1 MNHILKIMAAGTV
14 AFVSGTAAF
23 AQDTV
28 DFSKMTCQEFA
39 ALDMAGRDKAL
50 DAIRTAGATETMGAD
65 DANSDGTASQTDAS
79 EGAEVSP
86 EDAGQGSDDTNTEG
100 TPSVSESSEGEAP
113 TPEEAGQGSDTDVD
127 GTPSVSEPLS
137 PEKQKA
143 ELMDRAM
150 NGCEGNPNMFVM
162 DVANSSLN

>member
-1 MNHILKIMAAGTV
+1 MNHFLTIMAAGTV
-14 AFVSGTAAF
+14 AFVSGTAVF

-39 ALDMAGRDKAL
+39 ALDINGRDEAL
-50 DAIRTAGATETMGAD
+50 EAIRMAGATETMGAD
-65 DANSDGTASQTDAS
+65 DANSDGTASQTGAS
-79 EGAEVSP
+79 DGAAVSP
-86 EDAGQGSDDTNTEG
+86 DDAGQGSDDTGTDG
-100 TPSVSESSEGEAP
+100 TPSVSAPSTGEAP

-150 NGCEGNPNMFVM
+150 NGCDGNPNMFVM